1 MIKALSRLIFIIMV
15 LLTTGC
21 IKETYDMNMLSKK
34 AHLSPT
40 WAVSAIY
47 GDISLSDIV
56 ESSDTVVFDP
66 DNFVRLIFKKDS
78 VIELKLTDF
87 TSVKSIIG
95 YNETDIMFPDLQ
107 LRNPDFDPS
116 KGILAQ
122 LVANIEPDS
131 IDLEIEDVLNHITG
145 DVHIN
150 NPILRFNY
158 INSFLDPIE
167 ITLYATGKRTDATVD
182 LDLDPFTL
190 SHPADIIEHQVSD
203 TYVIDKNNS
212 SLPEL
217 VSMLPEK
224 ILFSGSALLEVPDVK
239 SMNDDPVIDSDN
251 LIGSIEIEV
260 PLEFSLSDFQFTDTV
275 DNFLADAFDDESE
288 FNWDD
293 FELFRVDFDVKNGF
307 PMGASVT
314 MDLYDSLNLQVISS
328 VDATDI
334 LEPAPVD
341 SNGKASGVSE
351 SSTRI
356 EFTKEFFSSINTAD
370 AIIFR
375 FTLITTGNGSKD
387 VKIYSDYRIDF
398 KTSLVLKPDIGLK

>member
-1 MIKALSRLIFIIMV
+1 MIKASSRLIFIIIV

-239 SMNDDPVIDSDN
+239 SLNDDPVIDSDN

>member
-1 MIKALSRLIFIIMV
+1 MIKASFRLIFIIIV

-239 SMNDDPVIDSDN
+239 SLNDDPVIDSDN

>member
-1 MIKALSRLIFIIMV
+1 MIKASSRLIFIIIV

>member
-1 MIKALSRLIFIIMV
+1 MIKASFRLIFIIIV